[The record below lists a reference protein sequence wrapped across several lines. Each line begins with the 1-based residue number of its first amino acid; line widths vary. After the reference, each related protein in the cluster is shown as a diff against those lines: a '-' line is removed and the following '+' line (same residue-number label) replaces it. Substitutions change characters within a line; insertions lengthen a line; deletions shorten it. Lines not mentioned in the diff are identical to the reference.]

1 MLVGAWRSLLALGYI
16 SCSAFS
22 RQARIWHPKFIFHSG
37 RERRQIWND
46 SPGYVTHRKFYSVC
60 KTVELLL
67 LFSCRLNR
75 RWRQFLIHRLLPH
88 LPPPII
94 TTTIDQVTVDTEVDT
109 TVVVAAITEGM
120 PTDIATATIITFG
133 TEITS
138 TSSITIINFLILLDD
153 RHSLSIFQC
162 IWRLRISL
170 RL

>member
-1 MLVGAWRSLLALGYI
+1 MHSRARRAFDIRNSSFTVDARDDKFEMIRLVMLLIVSFILFA
-16 SCSAFS
+16 
-22 RQARIWHPKFIFHSG
+22 RQLNCCCYFR
-37 RERRQIWND
+37 
-46 SPGYVTHRKFYSVC
+46 VV
-60 KTVELLL
+60 
-67 LFSCRLNR
+67 LNR

-138 TSSITIINFLILLDD
+138 TSSTTIINFLILLDD
-153 RHSLSIFQC
+153 RHSLSVFQC
-162 IWRLRISL
+162 I
-170 RL
+170 